1 MLVTEVTDAPT
12 GSPSVPPAEGR
23 LSLDQAAALVDFQPY
38 VPTALGAPDRVAV
51 SADRRLLSMSWGD
64 GAGTIRLDQFDAMLS
79 PKFWKTSVD
88 PVLVRV
94 DSGEG
99 LWFPAPHEVVVL
111 GESGEEVRVPA
122 RLAAQTLIWP
132 IETRTL
138 RLEGDLTQARALEI
152 AASLR

>member
-1 MLVTEVTDAPT
+1 M
-12 GSPSVPPAEGR
+12 
-23 LSLDQAAALVDFQPY
+23 
-38 VPTALGAPDRVAV
+38 
-51 SADRRLLSMSWGD
+51 
-64 GAGTIRLDQFDAMLS
+64 
-79 PKFWKTSVD
+79 D
-88 PVLVRV
+88 PVLVQL

-122 RLAAQTLIWP
+122 RLAAHTLIWP